1 LPLVLALSSEGKMR
15 TLKNQ
20 QTSIALRKRRTTM
33 KILNMAQPSTTAKLI
48 LGVLIATCVFTAAAN
63 AQPSFEGKFTLPY
76 EVQWNHAVLPAG
88 EYSIQVDA
96 LGMPTVLHST
106 SSGNSVITNSP
117 IVTDLEKG
125 AARLTVTIQGN
136 ERRVRSMNLP
146 RIGKSLIFDP
156 LTKTEREMFAKAGRI
171 DAVPVI
177 TARK

>member
-1 LPLVLALSSEGKMR
+1 M
-15 TLKNQ
+15 KNSNNSRH
-20 QTSIALRKRRTTM
+20 SI
-33 KILNMAQPSTTAKLI
+33 TAELI
-48 LGVLIATCVFTAAAN
+48 FGVLFATCVFTAAAN
-63 AQPSFEGKFTLPY
+63 AQPSFVGKFTLPY
-76 EVQWNHAVLPAG
+76 EVQWNDALLPAG

-106 SSGNSVITNSP
+106 SSGNSVNTNPP

-136 ERRVRSMNLP
+136 ERRVRSVNLP
-146 RIGKSLIFDP
+146 QIGKSLIFDP
-156 LTKTEREMFAKAGRI
+156 LTKTEREMFAKAGKI

>member
-1 LPLVLALSSEGKMR
+1 MK
-15 TLKNQ
+15 
-20 QTSIALRKRRTTM
+20 TSNNTRHSA
-33 KILNMAQPSTTAKLI
+33 TAKLI
-48 LGVLIATCVFTAAAN
+48 LGVLFASCVFTAAAN

-76 EVQWNHAVLPAG
+76 EVHWNHAVLPAG

-106 SSGNSVITNSP
+106 SSGNSVNTNSP

-146 RIGKSLIFDP
+146 QIGKSLVFEP
-156 LTKTEREMFAKAGRI
+156 LTATEREMFAKAGQI
-171 DAVPVI
+171 DNVPVI
-177 TARK
+177 TAHK